1 LKRKAKIAISVV
13 FHIITIGVALVSRAV
28 GRPISPRLIIL
39 YYHAVPSVL
48 RQSFARQLDMLVQR
62 AKVVPAEYHEA
73 VSATAHNVAIT
84 FDDAF
89 VSVIENALPELRA
102 RNLPATVFVPAGSL
116 GRQPFWE
123 IEDSSTDAGE
133 VIASAEI
140 LRGLPSHLVN
150 LGAHS
155 LTHPRL
161 SQIPTEEARR
171 EIAGSGELMRDLFG
185 INVRTFAFPY
195 GDYNTATVELCRDA
209 GYERVFT
216 IVPCPVDPASGE
228 FVRGRTA
235 VHPSDG
241 RLEFYL
247 KMSGAYAWMR
257 HASAAKQWL
266 KGLLTRREK
275 TRS

>member
-1 LKRKAKIAISVV
+1 MKQKAKIAISLA
-13 FHIITIGVALVSRAV
+13 FHIVTTCAGLIFRAI
-28 GRPISPRLIIL
+28 GRPIPPRLIIL
-39 YYHAVPSVL
+39 YYHAVPSGL
-48 RQSFARQLDMLVQR
+48 RKSFACQLDMLVQQ
-62 AKVVPAEYHEA
+62 AKVVPADYHEA
-73 VSATAHNVAIT
+73 ISATPHNVAIT

-102 RNLPATVFVPAGSL
+102 RNLPVTVFVPAGSL
-116 GRQPFWE
+116 GRHPSWE
-123 IEDSSTDAGE
+123 MENSSTDAGE
-133 VIASAEI
+133 VVASAEA
-140 LRGLPSHLVN
+140 LRSLPSPLVS

-161 SQIPTEEARR
+161 SQIPTEEAQR
-171 EIAGSGELMRDLFG
+171 EITGSGELMRDLFG

-195 GDYNTATVELCRDA
+195 GDYNAATVELCRQA

-228 FVRGRTA
+228 FVRGRTT

-247 KMSGAYAWMR
+247 KMSGAYAWMPY
-257 HASAAKQWL
+257 ASAAKQWL
-266 KGLLTRREK
+266 KGLLTRRNQ

>member
-1 LKRKAKIAISVV
+1 MKQEAKIAISLA
-13 FHIITIGVALVSRAV
+13 FHIVKTGVGLVSRAV
-28 GRPISPRLIIL
+28 GRPVPPRLIIL

-48 RQSFARQLDMLVQR
+48 RRSFGHQLDTLVQR
-62 AKVVPAEYHEA
+62 AKVVSAEYHEA

-102 RNLPATVFVPAGSL
+102 RNLPVTVFVPAGSL
-116 GRQPFWE
+116 GRHPSWE
-123 IEDSSTDAGE
+123 LEDSSADAGE
-133 VIASAEI
+133 VIASAEA
-140 LRGLPSHLVN
+140 LRSLPSHLVS

-185 INVRTFAFPY
+185 IDVRTFAFPY
-195 GDYNTATVELCRDA
+195 GDYNAATVELCREA

-216 IVPCPVDPASGE
+216 IVPCPVDPTSSE

-247 KMSGAYAWMR
+247 KMSGAYAWMSY
-257 HASAAKQWL
+257 ASAAKQWL
-266 KGLLTRREK
+266 KGLLTRRDQ

>member
-1 LKRKAKIAISVV
+1 MKQKAKIAISLA
-13 FHIITIGVALVSRAV
+13 FHIVKTGVGLVSRAV
-28 GRPISPRLIIL
+28 GHPIPPRLIIL

-48 RQSFARQLDMLVQR
+48 RQSFGHQLDTLVQR
-62 AKVVPAEYHEA
+62 AKVVSAEYHEA
-73 VSATAHNVAIT
+73 VSAAAHNVAIT

-102 RNLPATVFVPAGSL
+102 RNLPVTVFVPAGSL
-116 GRQPFWE
+116 GRHPSWE
-123 IEDSSTDAGE
+123 LEDSSADAGE
-133 VIASAEI
+133 VIASAEA
-140 LRGLPSHLVN
+140 LRSLPSHLVS

-171 EIAGSGELMRDLFG
+171 EIVGSGELMRDLFG
-185 INVRTFAFPY
+185 IDVRTFAFPY
-195 GDYNTATVELCRDA
+195 GDYNAATVELCREA
-209 GYERVFT
+209 GYERAFT
-216 IVPCPVDPASGE
+216 IVPCPVDPTSAE

-247 KMSGAYAWMR
+247 KMSGAYAWMSYV
-257 HASAAKQWL
+257 SAAKQWL
-266 KGLLTRREK
+266 NGLLTRRDQ